1 MVQDQIS
8 TDGICSRST
17 RNRCLKRHLSRRFA
31 SPLTKRGLLEWRVST
46 QAVTSFLG
54 RLPQDNWLEVSYSA
68 FVADPL
74 GTSERLKDFLHLTPE
89 QTVRDFIQQN
99 VRRYSESRDGA
110 ELTQLELVIG
120 GPLLEQSVKPLRS
133 RLTTSGDRK
142 SVPRHLG

>member
-1 MVQDQIS
+1 MLAEYAQSMPETAPVPALCQS
-8 TDGICSRST
+8 YYE
-17 RNRCLKRHLSRRFA
+17 K
-31 SPLTKRGLLEWRVST
+31 GLLEWRLST

-54 RLPQDNWLEVSYSA
+54 RLPQDDWLEVSYSA

-74 GTSERLKDFLHLTPE
+74 GTSERLTDFLHLTPE

-99 VRRYSESRDGA
+99 VRRCSESRDGA

-120 GPLLEQSVKPLRS
+120 GPLLEQSVKPLWS

-142 SVPRHLG
+142 SVLGHQV